1 MSTFDDIIKDG
12 KKYYPFARKKAQE
25 QPMSPP
31 PHPQGDD
38 NRGFTQ
44 QMSKEQ
50 QKEAAELTP
59 EQIAQ
64 RSGAST
70 NAPVQPQ
77 SGAVSVV
84 SNGAPTTTRIVTEAT
99 PQVSPTPSATPT
111 ATTTVAPT
119 PVEQTQGEQIA
130 NYVEGKGGMP
140 QDTNSRP
147 SVLGVNKNDEDIL
160 REQAGVPKETPETK
174 AEVEDKADA
183 EEEQERKTYEQMLKE
198 MMARRRPRTPE
209 EEEARRKRE
218 KRERLFASIA
228 DGLSAMHE
236 AYSYG
241 RGIKPMDI
249 EKVSPKVLARQE
261 RLRLL
266 RDQEDRAWLQNYIN
280 VMKAENQRRRT
291 DLLAKKDAEKAKTQQ
306 LITDSKVKAN
316 EARQRKDEATAAYWE
331 TKAEL
336 LREGFPLQQAEVQAR
351 IKEREA
357 RANKQMQQ
365 RTSSR
370 SSRASN
376 PKNNKSGG
384 DTEKVTTVEKRD
396 RRGNVVETRTTT
408 VSTRPKQPSNKQ
420 QTTSKK
426 GAMGNTRI

>member
-1 MSTFDDIIKDG
+1 
-12 KKYYPFARKKAQE
+12 
-25 QPMSPP
+25 
-31 PHPQGDD
+31 
-38 NRGFTQ
+38 
-44 QMSKEQ
+44 
-50 QKEAAELTP
+50 
-59 EQIAQ
+59 
-64 RSGAST
+64 
-70 NAPVQPQ
+70 
-77 SGAVSVV
+77 
-84 SNGAPTTTRIVTEAT
+84 
-99 PQVSPTPSATPT
+99 
-111 ATTTVAPT
+111 
-119 PVEQTQGEQIA
+119 
-130 NYVEGKGGMP
+130 
-140 QDTNSRP
+140 
-147 SVLGVNKNDEDIL
+147 
-160 REQAGVPKETPETK
+160 
-174 AEVEDKADA
+174 
-183 EEEQERKTYEQMLKE
+183 MLKE

-209 EEEARRKRE
+209 EEEAIRKRE
-218 KRERLFASIA
+218 KRERLFACIA

-266 RDQEDRAWLQNYIN
+266 RNQEDRAWLQNYIN

-376 PKNNKSGG
+376 PKSNKGG

-408 VSTRPKQPSNKQ
+408 VSTRPKKKQ
-420 QTTSKK
+420 QTTKS
-426 GAMGNTRI
+426 GEMGKIKI

>member
-1 MSTFDDIIKDG
+1 
-12 KKYYPFARKKAQE
+12 
-25 QPMSPP
+25 
-31 PHPQGDD
+31 
-38 NRGFTQ
+38 
-44 QMSKEQ
+44 
-50 QKEAAELTP
+50 
-59 EQIAQ
+59 
-64 RSGAST
+64 
-70 NAPVQPQ
+70 
-77 SGAVSVV
+77 
-84 SNGAPTTTRIVTEAT
+84 
-99 PQVSPTPSATPT
+99 
-111 ATTTVAPT
+111 
-119 PVEQTQGEQIA
+119 
-130 NYVEGKGGMP
+130 
-140 QDTNSRP
+140 
-147 SVLGVNKNDEDIL
+147 
-160 REQAGVPKETPETK
+160 
-174 AEVEDKADA
+174 
-183 EEEQERKTYEQMLKE
+183 

-209 EEEARRKRE
+209 EEEAIRKRE

-249 EKVSPKVLARQE
+249 DKVSPKVLARQD

-266 RDQEDRAWLQNYIN
+266 RNQEDRAWLQNYIN

-376 PKNNKSGG
+376 PKSNKGGG

-408 VSTRPKQPSNKQ
+408 VSTRPKQQSNKQ
-420 QTTSKK
+420 QTTSK
-426 GAMGNTRI
+426 GATGKKSAMSNTSIPQK